1 MRQIFAGIIS
11 VARHRVD
18 DRPMSP
24 AASSAHDEKPSDDLE
39 NSQADISRAG
49 SLDRSKGD
57 VDKSMIQAL
66 NDLKEK
72 FKIVYRTDEQM
83 EQ

>member
-1 MRQIFAGIIS
+1 
-11 VARHRVD
+11 
-18 DRPMSP
+18 MSP